1 MKIENLSIDDIKR
14 GYIFN
19 DDLNCYSY
27 IICTNTYEEERIYK
41 IGNRFFEAST
51 DIALHME

>member
-19 DDLNCYSY
+19 DDLNCYSC
-27 IICTNTYEEERIYK
+27 IKCTK
-41 IGNRFFEAST
+41 
-51 DIALHME
+51 HMR